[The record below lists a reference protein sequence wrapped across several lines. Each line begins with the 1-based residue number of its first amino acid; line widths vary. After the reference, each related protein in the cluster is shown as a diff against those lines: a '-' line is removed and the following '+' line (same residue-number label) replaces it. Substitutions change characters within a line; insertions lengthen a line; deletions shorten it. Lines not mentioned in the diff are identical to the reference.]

1 MIGDHCETLLPH
13 RLTDCLRYGF
23 DEVHLLFC
31 VTSPLRKDSSQLALV
46 VTFLVLAGHHCNRFL
61 MAIIRTF
68 RPCWS
73 FVKVDL
79 SFNLEHFVLLPVILC
94 LLNRVGCEL
103 DCVLDS
109 ILQLII
115 FHLADPVLKPLLHE
129 VKHVLTQMINS
140 SFHKVVTV
148 FLELNNFFPFWH
160 TSLSFAIVKPCKSV
174 CDDSLSL
181 VLQLTSWLLVL
192 VSVVSV
198 GFDNLTEIFV

>member
-1 MIGDHCETLLPH
+1 MISNYCKTLLPH
-13 RLTDCLRYGF
+13 RLTVCLRDCFYKI
-23 DEVHLLFC
+23 HLAFGM
-31 VTSPLRKDSSQLALV
+31 TSPLRKDSYQLALV
-46 VTFLVLAGHHCNRFL
+46 VTFLVLAGHYCNCFF
-61 MAIIRTF
+61 MAIIWAF

-79 SFNLEHFVLLPVILC
+79 SFNLEHFVLLPIILC

-103 DCVLDS
+103 NCVLDG
-109 ILQLII
+109 ILKLII
-115 FHLADPVLKPLLHE
+115 FHLANPVLKSLLHE
-129 VKHVLTQMINS
+129 IEHVLTQMINS
-140 SFHKVVTV
+140 CFQKVVTV
-148 FLELNNFFPFWH
+148 FLKFNNFFPFWH
-160 TSLSFAIVKPCKSV
+160 TSLSFAIVKPCKSI